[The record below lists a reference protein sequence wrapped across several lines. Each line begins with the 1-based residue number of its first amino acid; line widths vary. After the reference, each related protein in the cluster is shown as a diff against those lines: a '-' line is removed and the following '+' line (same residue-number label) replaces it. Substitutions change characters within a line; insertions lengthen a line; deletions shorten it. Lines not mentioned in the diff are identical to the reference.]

1 MGNERRTSHSC
12 LWRVRL
18 DVVESQGHGTVC
30 VYDLKT
36 GDSILNARRML
47 EIAGRVFENEHIYG
61 PIKRVIVTET
71 KPKPGL

>member
-1 MGNERRTSHSC
+1 
-12 LWRVRL
+12 
-18 DVVESQGHGTVC
+18 VC